1 MDILLATHDLIENTQ
16 VDCQN
21 INDFLRMAQE
31 YQNQILMDE
40 LREELNS

>member
-1 MDILLATHDLIENTQ
+1 MDILVTTSDLVENTQ
-16 VDCQN
+16 VDSQN
-21 INDFLRMAQE
+21 INDFLIMAQE

>member
-1 MDILLATHDLIENTQ
+1 MDILVITSDLVENTQ
-16 VDCQN
+16 VDSQN
-21 INDFLRMAQE
+21 INDFLIMAQE